1 MFHDQLPVEYLL
13 VKMFS
18 ALMFLCRNLEGR
30 NNSALTN
37 LSVLA
42 VTSSGLVL
50 CSGDGVCALGTTRMS
65 MLSVCCKLPF
75 VEPSNQLVSVSS
87 ADGT

>member
-13 VKMFS
+13 VLLACSF
-18 ALMFLCRNLEGR
+18 AEILREEIILL
-30 NNSALTN
+30 LPN